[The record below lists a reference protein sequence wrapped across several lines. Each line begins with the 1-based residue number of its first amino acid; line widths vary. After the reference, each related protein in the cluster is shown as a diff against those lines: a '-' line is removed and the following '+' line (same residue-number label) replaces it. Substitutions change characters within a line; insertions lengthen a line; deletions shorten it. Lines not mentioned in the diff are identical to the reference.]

1 MSIVILLLQNYNQI
15 TNNQNIENIEE
26 SYTMCLKN
34 MIKRNK
40 LCVSQKFCQCQE
52 NPFQW
57 KLI

>member
-52 NPFQW
+52 R
-57 KLI
+57 LSV

>member
-15 TNNQNIENIEE
+15 TKDQNIENIEE

-52 NPFQW
+52 NPFQ
-57 KLI
+57 